1 MPRIENTENEQKRR
15 KKNTKLQKNK
25 QNHQKITENNEYGR
39 NNALFVVFL
48 YV

>member
-15 KKNTKLQKNK
+15 KKNTKLQKNE

-39 NNALFVVFL
+39 NNTLFVVCL